1 MLNLLT
7 QETIKAKNIWERNSP
22 MEISYKNEYV
32 AQKIPKID
40 LVVLMLDHGVN
51 LQKKVLIHWRFLSWC
66 IWVVDATFKCKHCS
80 WEMVGWLA
88 SLIIGEWVWEPYGE
102 VLANHYSHR
111 WDMWSNTCLKKVWQ
125 FIVNETTCKNLDL
138 GVW

>member
-7 QETIKAKNIWERNSP
+7 QGRTKAKFFWERNSP
-22 MEISYKNEYV
+22 RKIAYKNEFV
-32 AQKIPKID
+32 VQKIPKIN
-40 LVVLMLDHGVN
+40 LVH
-51 LQKKVLIHWRFLSWC
+51 LQKEALIHWGFLSWC

-80 WEMVGWLA
+80 WEMVGWL
-88 SLIIGEWVWEPYGE
+88 LDYWEWVWEPYGE

-111 WDMWSNTCLKKVWQ
+111 WSMWSNTCLKKVWQ
-125 FIVNETTCKNLDL
+125 SIVNEATYKNLNL